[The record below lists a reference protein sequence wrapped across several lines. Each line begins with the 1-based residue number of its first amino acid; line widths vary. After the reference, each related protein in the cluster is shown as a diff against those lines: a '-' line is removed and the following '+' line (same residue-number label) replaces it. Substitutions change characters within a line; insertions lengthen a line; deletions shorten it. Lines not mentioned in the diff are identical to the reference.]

1 MVMEE
6 SGLVWIE
13 LINKCLRN
21 GERMKEGRM
30 TVGAIHDDTQCNFSV
45 EKIEAGGS

>member
-1 MVMEE
+1 MEG

-21 GERMKEGRM
+21 EERMKEGRLITEAM
-30 TVGAIHDDTQCNFSV
+30 CGDTQYNS
-45 EKIEAGGS
+45 SM